1 MPQVLPQVLPQVPQV
16 TQEPQQQ
23 VAEVAEVAE
32 VTEVARRAYVPKP
45 PREGPP
51 CTSADRAISHNLSS
65 LWAFHS
71 EKDFLRKLPLQVSIS
86 DRYNGKHENR

>member
-1 MPQVLPQVLPQVPQV
+1 MPQQMPQVLPQVPQV

-23 VAEVAEVAE
+23 VAEVAEVA
-32 VTEVARRAYVPKP
+32 EVARRAYVPKP

-51 CTSADRAISHNLSS
+51 CTSADRAISHNLPS

-86 DRYNGKHENR
+86 ERYNGKRENR